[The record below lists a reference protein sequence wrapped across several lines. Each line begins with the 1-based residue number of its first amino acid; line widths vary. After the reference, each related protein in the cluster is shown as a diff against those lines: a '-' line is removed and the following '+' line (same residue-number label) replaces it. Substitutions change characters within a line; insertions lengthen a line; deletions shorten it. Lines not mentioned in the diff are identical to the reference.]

1 VHGVE
6 TVLFLVVLGT
16 VVAAFAGR
24 LRVPAPS
31 LLVIAGLVVALLPR
45 FPAVH
50 VPPEVVSL
58 VVLPPLLYA
67 ASEEL
72 PWRDLRAVWRPVAVL
87 AVGLVLASAAAVAAV
102 TWAVAAVPASMAF
115 VLGVGWASTDPV
127 AVSALGRRLALPAKV
142 QALVQAESL
151 FNDAT
156 SLVLFQIAVSFA
168 VAGTAGPAGGVVL
181 HAAGQFAVLAAGG
194 AAVGGVIAAGV
205 IPVRRRVTDPVLETV
220 LALITPYAAFVA
232 GEALHVSPVMAV
244 IVAGLVIGGRR
255 ERITTAQTRLQ
266 LHSVYGTV
274 IFLLESVVFSLI
286 GLQLPTLIRDLSRA
300 QAWPAEALAVAGTLI
315 VTRIVW
321 VFPLSAVSQRR
332 GGARRPAW
340 PVPAVVSWAGARGVV
355 PLAAALSIPL
365 TAADGAPLPRRDLI
379 LVLATAVIVVSLI
392 VQGLTLEPLVRRA
405 GIART
410 ADARHEQT
418 MARLRLAEAALA
430 RLDELAAGDCA
441 ADDVIDRARASL
453 QARIGRTRTRIDGT
467 EAAEPDGLTDRE
479 LRRDL
484 NAAEHAELARLY
496 DDGTH
501 QPGRPPAASAQPGP
515 GGHPAQRATPTSPCR
530 ASAPPSTRW
539 FLRQLACRDRGGP
552 APGSR
557 TGARTPM
564 PGGHARA
571 RRPGRAAGWRQ
582 RDTGH
587 GPGSSGP
594 PWKRPAAPARPG
606 GQRPQPAHRQG
617 GWPG

>member
-1 VHGVE
+1 MHGVE
-6 TVLFLVVLGT
+6 TILFLVVLGT

-45 FPAVH
+45 FPPVH

-72 PWRDLRAVWRPVAVL
+72 PWRDLRAVWRPVTVL

-115 VLGVGWASTDPV
+115 VLGAVLASTDPV
-127 AVSALGRRLALPAKV
+127 AVSALGRRLSLPPKV

-168 VAGTAGPAGGVVL
+168 VAGTAGTAAAGGVVL

-220 LALITPYAAFVA
+220 LALITPYAAFVL
-232 GEALHVSPVMAV
+232 GEVLHVSPVMAV
-244 IVAGLVIGGRR
+244 IVAGLVIGARR
-255 ERITTAQTRLQ
+255 DRITTAQTRLQ
-266 LHSVYGTV
+266 LHSVYQTV

-300 QAWPAEALAVAGTLI
+300 EAWPAEALAVTATLI
-315 VTRIVW
+315 AIRIVW
-321 VFPLSAVSQRR
+321 VFPLSAVIQRR
-332 GGARRPAW
+332 GGARRPSW

-365 TAADGAPLPRRDLI
+365 TSASGAPLPRRDLI
-379 LVLATAVIVVSLI
+379 LAIATAVIVISLI

-405 GIART
+405 GIARP
-410 ADARHEQT
+410 ADVRHEQT
-418 MARLRLAEAALA
+418 VARLRLAEAALA

-453 QARIGRTRTRIDGT
+453 QARIGHTRARIDGSQAP
-467 EAAEPDGLTDRE
+467 EQDGLTDRE

-484 NAAEHAELARLY
+484 NAAENAELARLY
-496 DDGTH
+496 DNGTIS
-501 QPGRPPAASAQPGP
+501 QATRQQLQRGLDLEAARLSEP
-515 GGHPAQRATPTSPCR
+515 R
-530 ASAPPSTRW
+530 
-539 FLRQLACRDRGGP
+539 
-552 APGSR
+552 
-557 TGARTPM
+557 
-564 PGGHARA
+564 
-571 RRPGRAAGWRQ
+571 
-582 RDTGH
+582 
-587 GPGSSGP
+587 
-594 PWKRPAAPARPG
+594 
-606 GQRPQPAHRQG
+606 
-617 GWPG
+617 